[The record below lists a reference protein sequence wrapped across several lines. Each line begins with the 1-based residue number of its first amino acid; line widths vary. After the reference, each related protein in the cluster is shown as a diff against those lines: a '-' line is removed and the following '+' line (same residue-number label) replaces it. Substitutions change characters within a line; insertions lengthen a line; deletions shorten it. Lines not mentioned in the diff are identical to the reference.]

1 MNGQPSVD
9 GSAVA
14 RGPWRTAGWTSAR
27 IAEGVGPRLRS
38 VLAGIPEYKPGRAA
52 PVGDRTSWKLSSNEN
67 PYPPLPGVL
76 DAAVAAAGQ
85 LNRYPDLTCAVL
97 TRALAEHLDVPT
109 DHIAFGTGSIGLI
122 QQLVQ
127 ISAEPGDEIIYAWRS
142 FESYPIVA
150 GISGAR
156 SIQMPLTEDEAH
168 DLDAMADAVT
178 DRTRLI
184 FLCTPNNPTG
194 RVLHRTD
201 VARFLDRIPGRVL
214 VVIDEAYVEF
224 VRDPDAVNALDMYRT
239 RPNVVALRTFSK
251 AYGLA
256 GLRIGYAVAQ
266 EPVAA
271 ALRKTAVSFG
281 VSTIAQSAA
290 LASLQRED
298 ELVERV
304 ARLVAERSRMREA
317 LLAQGWSVPDSHA
330 NYLWLRLGE
339 RSDTFAAACEAAGV
353 MVRPFAGEGVRISI
367 GEPGGTDALLRV
379 ARDFAPR

>member
-1 MNGQPSVD
+1 MTTTTSSTDPHVNANANANAD
-9 GSAVA
+9 A
-14 RGPWRTAGWTSAR
+14 RTDRCRASIVTLMRRWR
-27 IAEGVGPRLRS
+27 L
-38 VLAGIPEYKPGRAA
+38 
-52 PVGDRTSWKLSSNEN
+52 
-67 PYPPLPGVL
+67 
-76 DAAVAAAGQ
+76 AGQ
-85 LNRYPDLTCAVL
+85 LNRYPDLTCAAL
-97 TRALAEHLDVPT
+97 TCALAEHWDVPM

-127 ISAEPGDEIIYAWRS
+127 ISAESGDEIIYAWRS

-150 GISGAR
+150 EISGAR
-156 SIQMPLTEDEAH
+156 SIQVPLTEDEAH

-201 VARFLDRIPGRVL
+201 VVRFLDRIPEQVL

-256 GLRIGYAVAQ
+256 GLRIGYAVAH

-298 ELVERV
+298 ELLERV
-304 ARLVAERSRMREA
+304 SRLVAERSRMREA

-367 GEPGGTDALLRV
+367 GELGGTDALLRV
-379 ARDFAPR
+379 AQDFAPR